1 MRVSQSRTSLR
12 LGGGLFASA
21 LLAVVGCGGLR
32 VVPVA
37 GRATADGQPLTRG
50 VVSFSPDPAKGN
62 TARVACRGRVQGDGR
77 YELYTDDGSRV
88 TKGAPIGWYRVTIA
102 STPGDDRPLP
112 VNSKYTDFDKTDLAI
127 EVSADTAPGAYDLV
141 FSK

>member
-1 MRVSQSRTSLR
+1 MRIAVCKTGQR
-12 LGGGLFASA
+12 LGGSLIACGLFAIA
-21 LLAVVGCGGLR
+21 GCGGLR

-37 GRATADGQPLTRG
+37 GKATADGQPLTRG
-50 VVSFSPDPAKGN
+50 VVSFNPDPAKGN

-88 TKGAPIGWYRVTIA
+88 TKGAPVGWYKVTFA

-112 VNSKYTDFDKTDLAI
+112 VSSKYTDFDKTDVAI
-127 EVSADTAPGAYDLV
+127 EVSADPRPGAYDLV